1 MTAVVVIPPPDL
13 WPQIQAIRREYDR
26 QARRWMP
33 HITLI
38 YPFRPREEFEF
49 LAGQFSRVCE
59 GIEPF
64 EIKLKEFFFFRHHRD
79 CYTLWL
85 APEPREAL
93 VRLQT
98 LLLSVVPECDDV
110 RTYEGGFTPHLSV
123 GQAWGQMAMLK
134 LLSMLQASWKPLV
147 FNLNEVCLI
156 YRGVPPDDVFRVAFT
171 VSLGKQ
177 SLKPVNL
184 VTV

>member
-1 MTAVVVIPPPDL
+1 MTAVVVIPPLDL
-13 WPQIQAIRREYDR
+13 WPPIQAIRHEHDR

-33 HITLI
+33 HINLI

-49 LAGQFSRVCE
+49 LAGQFSRVCK

-64 EIKLKEFFFFRHHRD
+64 EIKLKEFFFFRHGQD

-85 APEPREAL
+85 VPEPKETLIKLQAL
-93 VRLQT
+93 LW
-98 LLLSVVPECDDV
+98 SVVPDCDEG

-123 GQAWGQMAMLK
+123 GQARGQTAMLR
-134 LLSMLQASWKPLV
+134 LLNMLQVSWKTLV
-147 FNLNEVCLI
+147 FTVNEVSLI
-156 YRGVPPDDVFRVAFT
+156 WRGNPPNDVFRVVCT
-171 VSLGKQ
+171 VRLGKQ
-177 SLKPVNL
+177 NLKHANF